1 MRKSMFKCSKKE
13 KGQTVLEYSLI
24 IAVLVL
30 VIISVIPTLRNSV
43 RGVFLQVE
51 TALENAE
58 ELAVQP
64 SQEDH
69 EYWNSLDQ
77 EEWYDQWYSTET
89 RLGQG
94 VHAISIGLAEIMIEY
109 KNETNSWLPMN
120 DYDGQSW
127 DLLNQELSLGWTEEE
142 VNMWK
147 RSTNVDGVLYTPF
160 NNKISVEPGEG
171 YYFTFEDTQG
181 ESHTMDYVM
190 DGNGLL
196 SNQVNLVLD
205 DGGSWRAYWKVGGNR
220 PVNIDTLRV
229 HVGLPPTEP

>member
-1 MRKSMFKCSKKE
+1 MKKHVFNHIKRE
-13 KGQTVLEYSLI
+13 QGQTILEYGLI

-30 VIISVIPTLRNSV
+30 VVVSAIPTLRNSV
-43 RGVFLQVE
+43 RGVFLKVE
-51 TALENAE
+51 TTLEEAG
-58 ELAVQP
+58 ELPDQH

-94 VHAISIGLAEIMIEY
+94 VHDISIGLAEIMIAY

-120 DYDGQSW
+120 DYDGESW
-127 DLLNQELSLGWTEEE
+127 DLLNQELGLDWTEEE

-181 ESHTMDYVM
+181 ESYTMDYVM

-229 HVGLPPTEP
+229 HVGTAPAEP